1 MGTEL
6 FEPKGDVAR
15 WVPIYERLK
24 DMAIGEII
32 TYAELSELSGVD
44 ITQDRSPYVR
54 AAKELL
60 EQNQRA
66 MKNIVEEGYS
76 VAHPSE
82 QSEMARYQTRK
93 ASRRLRSAIG
103 ILKNTDHNFLTPQQ
117 RQLSEAR
124 HEALTAQRDMIQ
136 RLARRQDRLEEG
148 LKAAR
153 KETQS
158 VRRETKETTA
168 ELAEKVEK
176 QGQALSRLQQ
186 MLMDRSESSDVG

>member
-1 MGTEL
+1 MGTKP

-15 WVPIYERLK
+15 WVPVYERLR
-24 DMAIGEII
+24 DMTIGEVI
-32 TYAELSELSGVD
+32 TYAELSELSGID
-44 ITQDRSPYVR
+44 ITQDRSPFVR

-66 MKNIVEEGYS
+66 MKNLVEEGYA

-82 QSEMARYQTRK
+82 QTEMARHQTKK
-93 ASRRLRSAIG
+93 ASRRLKSAIK
-103 ILKNTDHNFLTPQQ
+103 ILGNTDYNYLTPQQ
-117 RQLSEAR
+117 RRHSEVR
-124 HEALTAQRDMIQ
+124 HEQLTAQQDMIQ
-136 RLARRQDRLEEG
+136 RLARRQDQLEEG

-168 ELAEKVEK
+168 ELAERVEK
-176 QGQALSRLQQ
+176 QGETLNRLQK
-186 MLMDRSESSDVG
+186 MLLERSETSDVG